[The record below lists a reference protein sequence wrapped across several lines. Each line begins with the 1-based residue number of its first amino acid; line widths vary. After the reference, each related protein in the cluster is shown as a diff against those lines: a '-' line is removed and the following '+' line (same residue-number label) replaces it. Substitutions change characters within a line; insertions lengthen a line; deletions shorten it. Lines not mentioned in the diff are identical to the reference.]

1 MTDRRCR
8 VRSRQMEGRAREM
21 PRRRSS
27 DSRADRGPPPLPN
40 RARRGRD
47 RSPFPRPRDRCQV
60 AIKATVQPTPD
71 IPCSRVLQTTN
82 RCHLAIKIAVR
93 RGANGSDPAGKRR
106 RTVGRSPPRG
116 RRLQRRLS
124 GDPARSARSGDHRPL
139 ERGEIAPSIGVARKL
154 AEALGVTLDDL
165 VGENELATLRDKAM
179 LERWQTL
186 ETLPAPD
193 RERIL
198 LVLDSLMRDA
208 KTRQAYLL
216 GPARLC

>member
-1 MTDRRCR
+1 M
-8 VRSRQMEGRAREM
+8 
-21 PRRRSS
+21 
-27 DSRADRGPPPLPN
+27 
-40 RARRGRD
+40 
-47 RSPFPRPRDRCQV
+47 
-60 AIKATVQPTPD
+60 
-71 IPCSRVLQTTN
+71 
-82 RCHLAIKIAVR
+82 
-93 RGANGSDPAGKRR
+93 
-106 RTVGRSPPRG
+106 
-116 RRLQRRLS
+116 
-124 GDPARSARSGDHRPL
+124 
-139 ERGEIAPSIGVARKL
+139 ARKL

-198 LVLDSLMRDA
+198 MVLDSLMRDA